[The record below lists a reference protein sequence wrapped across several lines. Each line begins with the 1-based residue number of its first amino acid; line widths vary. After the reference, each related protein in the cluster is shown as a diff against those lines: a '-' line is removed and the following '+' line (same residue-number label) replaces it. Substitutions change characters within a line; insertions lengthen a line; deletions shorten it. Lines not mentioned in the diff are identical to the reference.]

1 MGFRELVDF
10 DQLGVQYSYVGISA
24 LKVNVKKSPDLTL
37 RFVRTMIDGIQ
48 VFKSHKEK
56 SMAVMKRYL
65 RGASDD
71 MLDENLQ
78 LFRRA
83 YAAPAVSIRRSGKDR
98 PRHDVGSV
106 SAGEQR

>member
-1 MGFRELVDF
+1 MCNP
-10 DQLGVQYSYVGISA
+10 YVGIST

-48 VFKSHKEK
+48 VFKSNKEK

-71 MLDENLQ
+71 MPDETYNDFTARMPRLPYPSVEAVKTALDMM
-78 LFRRA
+78 
-83 YAAPAVSIRRSGKDR
+83 
-98 PRHDVGSV
+98 
-106 SAGEQR
+106 